1 VYQHAEHGINEASRK
16 FGQSSENHRSYLR
29 AFLLFEMAS
38 SANFNNV
45 LKQLTAIFRR
55 LNSGED
61 ALSEL
66 RRLKEHCAR
75 VLAEERR
82 RAFKVSKVRSC
93 EFSKLQF
100 PKSQKDRS
108 VRCEPVM

>member
-61 ALSEL
+61 ALSEDL
-66 RRLKEHCAR
+66 KNIAPVFWPKKGGVRLK
-75 VLAEERR
+75 
-82 RAFKVSKVRSC
+82 
-93 EFSKLQF
+93 
-100 PKSQKDRS
+100 
-108 VRCEPVM
+108 